1 MARTGIVHRFLS
13 PTYLFPS
20 FSSRVVV
27 EQACLRLGQ
36 RWRRVPASRGPL
48 FRFPFPTFLP
58 LHLLSPLRYAR
69 RRGLGFWLQRVLHS
83 RVAFS
88 PVVSSLSVG
97 ASARR
102 TRGWWLAAVGVLG
115 WKSRSFP
122 LRSRLASMYCR
133 WFAASG
139 PRSHRP

>member
-1 MARTGIVHRFLS
+1 MYIGFSLLLISSLLS
-13 PTYLFPS
+13 
-20 FSSRVVV
+20 R
-27 EQACLRLGQ
+27 A
-36 RWRRVPASRGPL
+36 ASLLNKLASGPDSGGGAYRHPEGL
-48 FRFPFPTFLP
+48 SLDFPFVQFLP